1 MNSVDIIGAIY
12 DPPETEDGN
21 PVRRYGWHVN
31 VTPDV
36 IARNPDLEAHIVAA
50 ETLRQ
55 VWAGDDPAS
64 PVETVPLRFAGE
76 AAGLE
81 ALAALL

>member
-1 MNSVDIIGAIY
+1 MAVDIIGAIY
-12 DPPETEDGN
+12 DSPETEGGN

-36 IARNPDLEAHIVAA
+36 IARNPDLEARVVSA

-55 VWAGDDPAS
+55 VWAGDDPAA
-64 PVETVPLRFAGE
+64 PMETVPLRFAGE
-76 AAGLE
+76 AVGLK
-81 ALAALL
+81 AIAALV

>member
-1 MNSVDIIGAIY
+1 MSIDIIGAIY
-12 DPPETEDGN
+12 DPPAEEGGH

-36 IARNPDLEAHIVAA
+36 IARNPDLAARIVAA

-55 VWAGDDPAS
+55 VWAGDNPSA
-64 PVETVPLRFAGE
+64 PTETVPLRFAGE
-76 AAGLE
+76 SAGLE
-81 ALAALL
+81 ALAALV

>member
-1 MNSVDIIGAIY
+1 MSIDVIGAIF
-12 DPPETEDGN
+12 DPPAEEGGN

-36 IARNPDLEAHIVAA
+36 IARNPDLEARIVEV

-55 VWAGDDPAS
+55 VWAGDDPSA
-64 PVETVPLRFAGE
+64 PTETVPLRFAGE
-76 AAGLE
+76 TAGLT
-81 ALAALL
+81 ALAALV

>member
-1 MNSVDIIGAIY
+1 MSIDIIGAIY
-12 DPPETEDGN
+12 DPPAYEGGN

-36 IARNPDLEAHIVAA
+36 VARNPDLEARIVEV

-55 VWAGDDPAS
+55 VWAGDNPSA
-64 PVETVPLRFAGE
+64 PTETVPLRFAGE
-76 AAGLE
+76 AVGLA
-81 ALAALL
+81 ALAALV

>member
-1 MNSVDIIGAIY
+1 MSIDIIGAIY
-12 DPPETEDGN
+12 DPPEEEGGA

-36 IARNPDLEAHIVAA
+36 IARNPDLEARIVAA
-50 ETLRQ
+50 DTLRQ
-55 VWAGDDPAS
+55 VWVGDDPSA
-64 PVETVPLRFAGE
+64 PTETVPLRFNSE

-81 ALAALL
+81 ALAAIV

>member
-1 MNSVDIIGAIY
+1 MSIDIIGAIY
-12 DPPETEDGN
+12 DPPEEEGGA

-36 IARNPDLEAHIVAA
+36 IARNPDLEARIVAA
-50 ETLRQ
+50 DTLRQ
-55 VWAGDDPAS
+55 VWAGDSPTD

-81 ALAALL
+81 ALAAII

>member
-1 MNSVDIIGAIY
+1 MAIDIIGAIY
-12 DPPETEDGN
+12 DPPETEGGN

-36 IARNPDLEAHIVAA
+36 IERNPALAARVVAA
-50 ETLRQ
+50 GTLRQ
-55 VWAGDDPAS
+55 VWAGDDATN

-76 AAGLE
+76 AAGLQ
-81 ALAALL
+81 ALAAIV